1 MPPGRGSVSG
11 ILGHM
16 RMWLSSLSLVPMRSR
31 FVTLPGRLVVISM
44 LFGLAL
50 RFSIV
55 WAVFPLI
62 VPRLVTSGAHRLYLG
77 LSRGFPCS
85 TAFAPRLRDRA
96 ILLLMEDLVFLGSW
110 ILFVLGLLLV
120 ADSITV
126 PIFKI

>member
-11 ILGHM
+11 ILCHM

-31 FVTLPGRLVVISM
+31 FVALPGRLVVFSM
-44 LFGLAL
+44 LLGLAL

-62 VPRLVTSGAHRLYLG
+62 VPRLVTSGARRLYLG
-77 LSRGFPCS
+77 LSRGFPHS
-85 TAFAPRLRDRA
+85 TVFGRRIQDRT
-96 ILLLMEDLVFLGSW
+96 ILLLMEDLVCLGSW

-120 ADSITV
+120 ADYLTV